1 MFGVSYGQFYY
12 NGLGFRTGV
21 QYAAS
26 TADINDVV
34 GIPVAFA
41 YRTRPKSTEERF
53 QTGAVGA
60 RDALISRRPYNRGGS
75 DAAGFLGG
83 FLLNLFGVTPGYIAG
98 SSETPS
104 NDSWKTARPHWQDTW
119 VEKKRDFSLTLD
131 AGMSL
136 NYSIWRF
143 DLKLTPAIH
152 YHLTDNYVY
161 HLSSGENGPEIRQD
175 RTTPIRWI
183 FTLNGGIAFRF

>member
-1 MFGVSYGQFYY
+1 MTYW
-12 NGLGFRTGV
+12 
-21 QYAAS
+21 
-26 TADINDVV
+26 
-34 GIPVAFA
+34 AF
-41 YRTRPKSTEERF
+41 PS
-53 QTGAVGA
+53 
-60 RDALISRRPYNRGGS
+60 LSRIEP
-75 DAAGFLGG
+75 A
-83 FLLNLFGVTPGYIAG
+83 AG

-104 NDSWKTARPHWQDTW
+104 KDAWRTSRPHWQDTW
-119 VEKKRDFSLTLD
+119 VEKKHDFSLTLD

-161 HLSSGENGPEIRQD
+161 HLSSGENGPEIQQD